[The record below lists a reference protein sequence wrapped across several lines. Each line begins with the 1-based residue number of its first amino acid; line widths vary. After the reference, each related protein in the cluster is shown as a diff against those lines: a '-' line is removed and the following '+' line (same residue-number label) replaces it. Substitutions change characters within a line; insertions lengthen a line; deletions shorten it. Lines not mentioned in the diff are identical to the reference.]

1 MFHLEK
7 EEKQMKLRQEQK
19 HKLER
24 MLDEAEII
32 VDELQK
38 GNLSTEERIQSWQ
51 TLEAILK
58 LMRWEVRDE

>member
-1 MFHLEK
+1 
-7 EEKQMKLRQEQK
+7 
-19 HKLER
+19 

>member
-1 MFHLEK
+1 
-7 EEKQMKLRQEQK
+7 MKLRQQQIN
-19 HKLER
+19 KLER

>member
-1 MFHLEK
+1 
-7 EEKQMKLRQEQK
+7 MKLRQQQIN
-19 HKLER
+19 KLER

-32 VDELQK
+32 VDELQNGK
-38 GNLSTEERIQSWQ
+38 LSKKESIQSWQ